1 MTESMVMKMIEICV
15 KKADE
20 LNIFVNIAVMDDGG
34 NLKGFLRMDQAALMN
49 GQIARN
55 KAYTAVGLGIPTTD
69 WYPKIKD
76 MPELLHG
83 LVHTDNMVIFGG
95 GLPIYIDSQLVGG
108 IGVSG
113 GTCEQDDI
121 CAQSALDEI
130 LGDQKR

>member
-1 MTESMVMKMIEICV
+1 MVMKMIEICV

-20 LNIFVNIAVMDDGG
+20 FNIFVNISVMDDGG

-49 GQIARN
+49 GQISRN
-55 KAYTAVGLGIPTTD
+55 KAYTAVGLGIPTAD

-83 LVHTDNMVIFGG
+83 LVHTDNMVVFGG

-121 CAQSALDEI
+121 CAQAALDEV
-130 LGDQKR
+130 LGDQKG